1 MNKRYL
7 ISLPERIVRSSVS
20 GITGISTFI
29 STVFFPKALKNSA
42 TYRVT
47 YGMLQQFL
55 VEKIAGVDVEQKDFV
70 LKENYVARKTLGSIL
85 EGIGLVS
92 IRFSPVWILAILS
105 DLSGG
110 SKEYFQRIL
119 SDLRKNGLIDASKE
133 YNSVFDVLEQIQAT
147 TKVGVNTFD
156 MPPLS
161 KADFTEFKEE
171 IVQVYQQNT
180 ATTKKMMQELEG
192 VYKQMNQVSR
202 DKKLNISQLN
212 GAMTME
218 LMKSGAKKGIDITK
232 VTSVSSL
239 KMLHELFI
247 DSYKETLNDISK
259 QGKRSYLIKHMTPFV
274 RQIQKQYD
282 PETITSTDKIIR
294 YFRH

>member
-1 MNKRYL
+1 MNTRYL
-7 ISLPERIVRSSVS
+7 ISLPERIIRSGVS
-20 GITGISTFI
+20 GVTSISTLI

-55 VEKIAGVDVEQKDFV
+55 VEKVAGVEIEEKDFV
-70 LKENYVARKTLGSIL
+70 LKKNYVARKTLGSIL
-85 EGIGLVS
+85 EGVGLVS

-119 SDLRKNGLIDASKE
+119 QDLQRNGLIDGGKQ

-161 KADFTEFKEE
+161 KEDFTEFKQE
-171 IVQVYQQNT
+171 IKNVYQQNT
-180 ATTKKMMQELEG
+180 ATTKKMMHELET
-192 VYKQMNQVSR
+192 VYKQMNTVSR
-202 DKKLNISQLN
+202 DKKLNLAQLN
-212 GAMTME
+212 GAMAME
-218 LMKSGAKKGIDITK
+218 LMKRGAKKGIDISK

-239 KMLHELFI
+239 KLLHELFI
-247 DSYKETLNDISK
+247 ESYKETLNDISK
-259 QGKRSYLIKHMTPFV
+259 QGKRSYLIRHMTPFV
-274 RQIQKQYD
+274 RQIQKYYQPD
-282 PETITSTDKIIR
+282 TVTTTDKLIR
-294 YFRH
+294 RFHR